1 MVWQWKL
8 AIRRQS
14 SQSGCE
20 IIISSNCDK
29 KSFLSRMENSMTL
42 TCGWLWKWR
51 LGFFH
56 QLWKK
61 WRKHCNV
68 SSILIGSLRE
78 RYFDFQFLWSTQR
91 ITFTSFFSLAGFTM
105 SRGDWSRMPGHFR
118 PWLFFIAVDTS
129 IQPLLCASFLFF
141 FAGHLFCRASFL
153 FAVCPS
159 WAAALY
165 GLHLQQRKQYF
176 YPMLNRS
183 LIENLPTQRRSSL
196 HFLTV
201 CYLSSY
207 AYYLVY

>member
-1 MVWQWKL
+1 MIVWQWKL
-8 AIRRQS
+8 AIRRQI
-14 SQSGCE
+14 SQSDCE

-29 KSFLSRMENSMTL
+29 KSFLSQMDNSMTL

-51 LGFFH
+51 PGFFH
-56 QLWKK
+56 QLCKK

-78 RYFDFQFLWSTQR
+78 RYFDSQFVQSTQR
-91 ITFTSFFSLAGFTM
+91 IIFTSVTSFFSHPGFTM

-129 IQPLLCASFLFF
+129 IQQLLFSSFCLQRIFF
-141 FAGHLFCRASFL
+141 VFLCRASFL
-153 FAVCPS
+153 FAACPL

-165 GLHLQQRKQYF
+165 GLDLQQRKQYF

-183 LIENLPTQRRSSL
+183 LIENPPHSKA
-196 HFLTV
+196 F
-201 CYLSSY
+201 
-207 AYYLVY
+207 